1 VFRDEAVAAIDAV
14 DRLDEAM
21 TIVSARSAIA
31 LSAIGLLVLL
41 ALAWAVF
48 GTIPVTVT
56 GRGVF
61 VAGPLRAVVFVPF
74 ASDRRLVAGM
84 SARVAPIDLSAL
96 SGSAVLASV
105 AEVAPYPAT
114 AEQIRSGLQN
124 DALAAQFS
132 PSVLVREVVLTL
144 QTPAPPAAGTPCTG
158 TIIVR
163 DVHPIELLFSAGT

>member
-1 VFRDEAVAAIDAV
+1 MFRDEAVAAIDAV

-61 VAGPLRAVVFVPF
+61 ARGARAVVFVPF
-74 ASDRRLVAGM
+74 ASDRRIVAGM
-84 SARVAPIDLSAL
+84 PARLAPIDASAQN
-96 SGSAVLASV
+96 GSAIIASV

-114 AEQIRSGLQN
+114 AEEIRRALQN

-132 PSVLVREVVLTL
+132 PTVLVREVELDL
-144 QTPAPPAAGTPCTG
+144 QSAATKGIPCTA

-163 DVHPIELLFSAGT
+163 DVHPIDLVFSRGT